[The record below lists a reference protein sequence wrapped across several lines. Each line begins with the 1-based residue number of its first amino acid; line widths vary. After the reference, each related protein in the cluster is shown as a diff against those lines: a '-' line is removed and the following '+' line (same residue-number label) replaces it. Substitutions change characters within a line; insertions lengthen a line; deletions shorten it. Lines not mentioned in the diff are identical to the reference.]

1 MIERIQPIGNEGVS
15 KITKIERGKE
25 GKGFKELLVEAIDK
39 VNESQKEAQKAA
51 IDFAAGKISSIHE
64 VILKAEKAT
73 MMLRLT
79 AEVRNRIVEAYRDIM
94 RMQI

>member
-1 MIERIQPIGNEGVS
+1 MIERIQPIGSEGVG
-15 KITKIERGKE
+15 KITKVDRGKE

-51 IDFAAGKISSIHE
+51 IDFATGRISSVHE

-79 AEVRNRIVEAYRDIM
+79 TEVRNRIVEAYRDIM